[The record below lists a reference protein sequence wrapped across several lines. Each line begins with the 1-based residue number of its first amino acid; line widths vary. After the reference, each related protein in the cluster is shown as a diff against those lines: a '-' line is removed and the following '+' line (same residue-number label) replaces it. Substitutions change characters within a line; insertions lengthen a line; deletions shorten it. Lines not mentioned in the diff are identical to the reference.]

1 MRSSKFFFAGPLGLV
16 LFLSVACGSGDAG
29 NDAGESFAPQV
40 TEAVEDSEAPTDQ
53 GNSGFGSG
61 TGTIG
66 DDSWTFVIRK
76 CFFPG
81 EFMDPTVVF
90 MMSGTAEMADGGQI
104 LLKVT
109 IGDST
114 RPGEDIT
121 HHAMVFF
128 GGDADNE
135 PFRWLASTKISLD
148 DEGFVRIDGKHVT
161 VETTFDKDL
170 TGEKEEV
177 PGKLEG
183 TCP

>member
-1 MRSSKFFFAGPLGLV
+1 MDVRYSEMLLPRGVHGSDRSIHDERHG
-16 LFLSVACGSGDAG
+16 
-29 NDAGESFAPQV
+29 
-40 TEAVEDSEAPTDQ
+40 
-53 GNSGFGSG
+53 
-61 TGTIG
+61 
-66 DDSWTFVIRK
+66 R
-76 CFFPG
+76 
-81 EFMDPTVVF
+81 
-90 MMSGTAEMADGGQI
+90 DGRRRPDTP
-104 LLKVT
+104 KVT